1 MLNKRHAIFYGKI
14 VFEVDM
20 KKFILNA
27 DDLGKSE
34 FHNNAVLEGFK
45 KGLLK
50 SASVMTNMPS
60 YKDALYRVVMP
71 NPNLGV
77 GVHLNLI
84 EGKAINSKLNLLCD
98 KYNSFNNGY
107 LSLLLKSKNKTFL
120 AQVEKEFRSQ
130 IEIALETFQPSHLD
144 SHVHVHSIPNI
155 FEIVAK
161 LALEYNIKQI
171 RTQNEIPY
179 FILGYKYNPINLV
192 KVFLLNYFSLKNK
205 QVVKKYNLKTN
216 DYLLGVG
223 YTSMMNS
230 NTILEGLKKVKNA
243 DVVEALIHPCVYYDD
258 TIDSHTKEFE
268 ITKDN
273 MLKDL
278 IEMMDYQITNYIE

>member
-1 MLNKRHAIFYGKI
+1 MLNKRHAIFCGKI
-14 VFEVDM
+14 VLEVDM

-34 FHNNAVLEGFK
+34 FHNNAVLEGFRD
-45 KGLLK
+45 GFLK
-50 SASVMTNMPS
+50 SASVMSNMPS
-60 YKDALYRVVMP
+60 YKDALFRVIMP

-84 EGKAINSKLNLLCD
+84 EGKALNQGLNLLCD
-98 KYNSFNNGY
+98 KYGNFNNGY
-107 LSLLLKSKNKTFL
+107 LGLLLKSNNKVFL

-130 IEIALETFQPSHLD
+130 IELVLETFHPTHLD
-144 SHVHVHSIPNI
+144 SHVHIHSIPNI

-161 LALEYNIKQI
+161 LAYEYNIKQI

-179 FILGYKYNPINLV
+179 FIKGYKYNPINLV
-192 KVFLLNYFSLKNK
+192 KVILLNYFSLKNK
-205 QVVKKYNLKTN
+205 QIVKKYNLKTN
-216 DYLLGVG
+216 DYLIGVS
-223 YTSMMNS
+223 YTAMMS
-230 NTILEGLKKVKNA
+230 SETILEGLKKIKNA
-243 DVVEALIHPCVYYDD
+243 DIVEALIHPCVYYDD
-258 TIDSHTKEFE
+258 TIDSHTKEFD

>member
-1 MLNKRHAIFYGKI
+1 MLNKRHAIFCGKI
-14 VFEVDM
+14 VLEVDM

-34 FHNNAVLEGFK
+34 FHNNAVLEGFRD
-45 KGLLK
+45 GFLK
-50 SASVMTNMPS
+50 SASVMSNMPS
-60 YKDALYRVVMP
+60 YKDALFRVIMP

-84 EGKAINSKLNLLCD
+84 EGKALNQGLNLLCD
-98 KYNSFNNGY
+98 KYGNFNNGY
-107 LSLLLKSKNKTFL
+107 LGLLLKSNNKVFL

-130 IEIALETFQPSHLD
+130 IELVLETFHPTHLD
-144 SHVHVHSIPNI
+144 SHVHIHSIPNI

-161 LALEYNIKQI
+161 LAYEYNIKQI

-179 FILGYKYNPINLV
+179 FIKGYKYNPINLV
-192 KVFLLNYFSLKNK
+192 KVILLNYFSLKNK
-205 QVVKKYNLKTN
+205 QIVKKYNLKTN
-216 DYLLGVG
+216 DYLIGVS
-223 YTSMMNS
+223 YTAMMS
-230 NTILEGLKKVKNA
+230 SETILEGLKKIKNA
-243 DVVEALIHPCVYYDD
+243 DIVEALIHPCIYYDD
-258 TIDSHTKEFE
+258 TIDSHTKEFD